1 MQRIHDI
8 YRPKDERKGDWREV
22 EVMLPPDELAE
33 QTSRCMNC
41 GQPFCHAYG
50 CPLGNLIPDQN
61 RAVAQ
66 GDWRRAYALLSAH
79 SDFPEFTSRICPAL
93 CEASCVH
100 GLDDEAV
107 MVRQSEKRIIETAFD
122 NGWVV
127 PRPPEVENGKKAA
140 VIGAGPS
147 GLSAAVTL
155 RRGGWSVTVYERRH
169 DIGGLLRYGIP
180 CFKLDKALID
190 RRRKVLEAEGIR
202 FVADVEIGKDIS
214 AEWLARSNDAVV
226 VAIGTPAARDLR
238 IPGRELGGIHL
249 ALELL
254 EGQNRYLTGELDA
267 PPIDAK
273 GKDVL
278 VIGGGDTGSDC
289 VGTAIRHGAA
299 SVTQI
304 EIMPR
309 PPDVRD
315 ASTPWPLWPYMLRT
329 SSSHKEGCERR
340 WNLNSLRF
348 VEGPKSKVEGPKS
361 SKVEGLKS
369 KVEGRRSKVES
380 RESKV
385 EGPKSEGE
393 SPDAD
398 NPSTLQPFNPSTS
411 RPAVAGV
418 EVETVEWEFSPEG
431 RPLKFKA
438 VPGTKE
444 TIKADLVFLAMG
456 FTGVPA
462 DNPIVSQLGLAQTP
476 RTALIPDPTRNI
488 YCVGDCASGASLVVR
503 ALASGKNI
511 PLK

>member
-8 YRPKDERKGDWREV
+8 YRPTDERKADWHEV
-22 EVMLPPDELAE
+22 ERAFSDAELKE

-50 CPLGNLIPDQN
+50 CPLGNLVPDQN

-66 GDWRRAYALLSAH
+66 GDWHRAYGLLSVN

-100 GLDDEAV
+100 GLDEEAV
-107 MVRQSEKRIIETAFD
+107 MIRQSEKRIIETAFA

-127 PRPPEVENGKKAA
+127 PRPPEKENGKSVAI
-140 VIGAGPS
+140 IGAGPA

-155 RRGGWSVTVYERRH
+155 RRKGWAVTVYERRAN
-169 DIGGLLRYGIP
+169 IGGLLRYGIP

-190 RRRKVLEAEGIR
+190 RRRKVLEAEGIK
-202 FVADVEIGKDIS
+202 FVTDCEVGKDVS
-214 AEWLARSNDAVV
+214 AEWLKKEHDAVV
-226 VAIGTPAARDLR
+226 VAIGTPAARDLK

-254 EGQNRYLTGELDA
+254 EGQNRFLTGETA
-267 PPIDAK
+267 AAPIDAK
-273 GKDVL
+273 GKNVL

-289 VGTAIRHGAA
+289 VGTSLRQGAA

-309 PPDVRD
+309 PPDERD
-315 ASTPWPLWPYMLRT
+315 ASTPWPLWLYMLRT

-340 WNLNSLRF
+340 WNLNSLKF
-348 VEGPKSKVEGPKS
+348 VGDGS
-361 SKVEGLKS
+361 
-369 KVEGRRSKVES
+369 
-380 RESKV
+380 
-385 EGPKSEGE
+385 
-393 SPDAD
+393 
-398 NPSTLQPFNPSTS
+398 
-411 RPAVAGV
+411 VAGV

-431 RPLKFKA
+431 RHLKFHA
-438 VPGTKE
+438 VPNTKE

-462 DNPIVSQLGLAQTP
+462 NMPLVAQLGLKQTP
-476 RTALIPDPTRNI
+476 RTALIPDASRNI

-503 ALASGKNI
+503 ALASGKT
-511 PLK
+511 LQLD

>member
-1 MQRIHDI
+1 MAFDMQRVHDI
-8 YRPKDERKGDWREV
+8 YRPTEERKGDWCEV
-22 EVMLPPDELAE
+22 ERKLSDEELKE

-50 CPLGNLIPDQN
+50 CPLGNLVPDQN

-66 GDWRRAYALLSAH
+66 GDWKRAYDLLSAN

-100 GLDDEAV
+100 GLDEEAV
-107 MVRQSEKRIIETAFD
+107 MIRQSEKRIIETAFA
-122 NGWVV
+122 NGWVE
-127 PRPPEVENGKKAA
+127 PRPPMKENGKSVA
-140 VIGAGPS
+140 VIGAGPA

-155 RRGGWSVTVYERRH
+155 RRRGWAVTVYERRAN
-169 DIGGLLRYGIP
+169 IGGLLRYGIP

-190 RRRKVLEAEGIR
+190 RRRAILEAEGVK
-202 FVADVEIGKDIS
+202 FVTGCEVGKDVS
-214 AEWLARSNDAVV
+214 SEWLKARHDSIV
-226 VAIGTPAARDLR
+226 VAIGTPAARDLK
-238 IPGRELGGIHL
+238 IPGRELHGIHL

-254 EGQNRYLTGELDA
+254 EGQNRFLTCEIPA

-289 VGTAIRHGAA
+289 VGTAIRHGAK

-304 EIMPR
+304 EIMPK
-309 PPDVRD
+309 PPDERD

-348 VEGPKSKVEGPKS
+348 VGDDG
-361 SKVEGLKS
+361 
-369 KVEGRRSKVES
+369 
-380 RESKV
+380 
-385 EGPKSEGE
+385 
-393 SPDAD
+393 
-398 NPSTLQPFNPSTS
+398 
-411 RPAVAGV
+411 AVNGV

-431 RPLKFKA
+431 RPLKFRS
-438 VPGTKE
+438 VPDTKE

-456 FTGVPA
+456 FTGVPKE
-462 DNPIVSQLGLAQTP
+462 NPIVAQLGLSQTP
-476 RTALIPDPTRNI
+476 RTALVSDPARGI

-503 ALASGKNI
+503 ALASGKN
-511 PLK
+511 LQLD

>member
-8 YRPKDERKGDWREV
+8 YRPTDERVNDWREV
-22 EVMLPPDELAE
+22 ERALTDEELKE

-50 CPLGNLIPDQN
+50 CPLGNLVPDQN

-66 GDWRRAYALLSAH
+66 GDWKRAYALLSAN

-100 GLDDEAV
+100 GLDEEAV
-107 MVRQSEKRIIETAFD
+107 MVRQSEKRIIETAFA

-127 PRPPEVENGKKAA
+127 PHPPKTENGKSVA
-140 VIGAGPS
+140 VIGAGPA

-155 RRGGWSVTVYERRH
+155 RRRGFAVTVYERRKN
-169 DIGGLLRYGIP
+169 IGGLLRYGIP

-202 FVADVEIGKDIS
+202 FVTDCEVGKDIS
-214 AEWLARSNDAVV
+214 AEWLKKEHDAVV
-226 VAIGTPAARDLR
+226 VAIGTPAARDLK

-254 EGQNRYLTGELDA
+254 EGQNRFLTGEITEA
-267 PPIDAK
+267 PINAK
-273 GKDVL
+273 GKKVL

-289 VGTAIRHGAA
+289 VGTSIRQGAA

-304 EIMPR
+304 EIMPK
-309 PPDVRD
+309 PPDERD

-329 SSSHKEGCERR
+329 SSSHKEGCVRR

-348 VEGPKSKVEGPKS
+348 I
-361 SKVEGLKS
+361 
-369 KVEGRRSKVES
+369 
-380 RESKV
+380 
-385 EGPKSEGE
+385 GE
-393 SPDAD
+393 CGVS
-398 NPSTLQPFNPSTS
+398 
-411 RPAVAGV
+411 GV

-431 RPLKFKA
+431 RPIKFHS
-438 VPGTKE
+438 VPNTNE
-444 TIKADLVFLAMG
+444 VIEADLVFLAMG

-462 DNPIVSQLGLAQTP
+462 KNPIVSQLKLAQTT
-476 RTALIPDPTRNI
+476 RTALVADPGRNI
-488 YCVGDCASGASLVVR
+488 FCVGDCASGASLVVR
-503 ALASGKNI
+503 ALASGKSLQI
-511 PLK
+511 

>member
-8 YRPKDERKGDWREV
+8 YRPTEERTHDWREV
-22 EVMLPPDELAE
+22 ERMLSDEELKE
-33 QTSRCMNC
+33 QTTRCMNC

-50 CPLGNLIPDQN
+50 CPLGNFVPDQN

-66 GDWRRAYALLSAH
+66 GDWRRAYALLSMN

-100 GLDDEAV
+100 GLDEEAV
-107 MVRQSEKRIIETAFD
+107 MVRQSEKRIIETAFE

-127 PRPPEVENGKKAA
+127 PRPPEKENGKSVA
-140 VIGAGPS
+140 VIGAGPA
-147 GLSAAVTL
+147 GLSTAVTL
-155 RRGGWSVTVYERRH
+155 RRNGWRVTVYERRAN
-169 DIGGLLRYGIP
+169 IGGLLRYGIP

-190 RRRKVLEAEGIR
+190 RRRALLEAEGIR
-202 FVADVEIGKDIS
+202 FVTGIEVGKDLS
-214 AEWLARSNDAVV
+214 ADWLAKQNDAVI
-226 VAIGTPAARDLR
+226 VAIGTPAARDLK
-238 IPGRELGGIHL
+238 IPGRELAGVHL

-254 EGQNRYLTGELDA
+254 EGQNRFLTGELNA
-267 PPIDAK
+267 PPINAN

-289 VGTAIRHGAA
+289 VGTAIRHGAK

-304 EIMPR
+304 EIMPK
-309 PPDVRD
+309 PPDERD

-348 VEGPKSKVEGPKS
+348 IGGSDETASVQQQGGS
-361 SKVEGLKS
+361 
-369 KVEGRRSKVES
+369 
-380 RESKV
+380 
-385 EGPKSEGE
+385 
-393 SPDAD
+393 
-398 NPSTLQPFNPSTS
+398 
-411 RPAVAGV
+411 VAGV

-431 RPLKFKA
+431 RPVKFHA
-438 VPGTKE
+438 VPNTKE

-456 FTGVPA
+456 FTGVPK
-462 DNPIVSQLGLAQTP
+462 DHPIVAQLGLAQTP
-476 RTALIPDPTRNI
+476 RTALISDAPRNI

-503 ALASGKNI
+503 ALASGKSI
-511 PLK
+511 PLEESIAKPCRRKGLSM

>member
-8 YRPKDERKGDWREV
+8 YRPTEERTRDWREV
-22 EVMLPPDELAE
+22 ERMLSDEELKE
-33 QTSRCMNC
+33 QTTRCMNC

-50 CPLGNLIPDQN
+50 CPLGNFVPDQN

-66 GDWRRAYALLSAH
+66 GDWRRAYALLSMN

-100 GLDDEAV
+100 GLDEEAV
-107 MVRQSEKRIIETAFD
+107 MVRQSEKRIIETAFE

-127 PRPPEVENGKKAA
+127 PRPPEKENGKSVA
-140 VIGAGPS
+140 VIGAGPA

-155 RRGGWSVTVYERRH
+155 RRNGWRVTVYERRAN
-169 DIGGLLRYGIP
+169 IGGLLRYGIP

-190 RRRKVLEAEGIR
+190 RRRALLEAEGIR
-202 FVADVEIGKDIS
+202 FVTGIEVGKDLS
-214 AEWLARSNDAVV
+214 ADWLAKQNDAVI
-226 VAIGTPAARDLR
+226 VAIGTPAARDLK
-238 IPGRELGGIHL
+238 IPGRELSGVHL

-254 EGQNRYLTGELDA
+254 EGQNRFLTGELDA
-267 PPIDAK
+267 PPINAN

-289 VGTAIRHGAA
+289 VGTAIRHGAK
-299 SVTQI
+299 SVMQI
-304 EIMPR
+304 EIMPK
-309 PPDVRD
+309 PPDERD

-348 VEGPKSKVEGPKS
+348 IGGSDETASVQQQGWG
-361 SKVEGLKS
+361 
-369 KVEGRRSKVES
+369 
-380 RESKV
+380 
-385 EGPKSEGE
+385 
-393 SPDAD
+393 
-398 NPSTLQPFNPSTS
+398 
-411 RPAVAGV
+411 VAGV

-431 RPLKFKA
+431 RPLKFHA
-438 VPGTKE
+438 VPNTKE

-456 FTGVPA
+456 FTGVPK
-462 DNPIVSQLGLAQTP
+462 DHPIVAQLGLAQTP
-476 RTALIPDPTRNI
+476 RTALISDAPRNI

-503 ALASGKNI
+503 ALASGKSI
-511 PLK
+511 PLEESIAKPCRRKGLSM